1 MPQLSEQFG
10 TALAVLAGH
19 GDIKSRLIKAFNECL
34 IDVEDTALPK
44 AARQS
49 YVDLHRRVTSVS
61 PLNGEGPVCASVR
74 KMSIVEA
81 DECAR
86 TLVSVFAEVLR
97 SDRAR
102 KARDA
107 VSESEPAA
115 DAIEVPAVLLK
126 SV

>member
-19 GDIKSRLIKAFNECL
+19 GDIKSRLIKAFDECL
-34 IDVEDTALPK
+34 TDIEDATLPK
-44 AARQS
+44 AARQPFA
-49 YVDLHRRVTSVS
+49 DLHRRVTRVS

-81 DECAR
+81 DECAQA
-86 TLVSVFAEVLR
+86 LVSVFTEVLR
-97 SDRAR
+97 SDRSRRGQVA
-102 KARDA
+102 APQT
-107 VSESEPAA
+107 EPAA
-115 DAIEVPAVLLK
+115 DDLEVPAVLLK